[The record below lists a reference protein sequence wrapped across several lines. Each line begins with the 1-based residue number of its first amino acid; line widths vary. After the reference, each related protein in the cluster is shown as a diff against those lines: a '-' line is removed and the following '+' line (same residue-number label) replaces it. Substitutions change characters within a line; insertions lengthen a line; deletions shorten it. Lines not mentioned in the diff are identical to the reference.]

1 MIKFVNTI
9 YTPKKNDSKNMC
21 RLKLTD
27 SVVANNYF
35 LLLCFVNWLL
45 LLDVFAV
52 CLRQN
57 KIIGSGSKCSWVKK
71 NTMVVAHI
79 EHHHMGP

>member
-1 MIKFVNTI
+1 MIKFVITI
-9 YTPKKNDSKNMC
+9 YTQKKTDSKNMC

-35 LLLCFVNWLL
+35 LLLCFVTWLL

-52 CLRQN
+52 CLKQN
-57 KIIGSGSKCSWVKK
+57 KIIGSGSECSWVKK

>member
-1 MIKFVNTI
+1 LSLTI
-9 YTPKKNDSKNMC
+9 YTKKTDSKNMC

-27 SVVANNYF
+27 SVVANNDF
-35 LLLCFVNWLL
+35 MLLCFVTWLL
-45 LLDVFAV
+45 LLDDVFAV

-57 KIIGSGSKCSWVKK
+57 ELLSGSECSWVKK

-79 EHHHMGP
+79 KHHYTGL

>member
-1 MIKFVNTI
+1 
-9 YTPKKNDSKNMC
+9 MC

-27 SVVANNYF
+27 SVVTNNYF
-35 LLLCFVNWLL
+35 LLLCFVTWLL
-45 LLDVFAV
+45 VLDVFTV

-57 KIIGSGSKCSWVKK
+57 KLLSGSECSWVKK

-79 EHHHMGP
+79 KHHYMGP